1 MAIDF
6 GALKNWSEGV
16 TARKMFGG
24 YGTKDWFPSATQ
36 TAKRKQ
42 NELGLNLLAGQAT
55 NRAMPDSTD
64 LPETEADKAQKAAM
78 DRLRQISQGGET
90 PEERAQREALTTQRQ
105 QAYGEARR
113 QLQGQISSQFEAN
126 KANMARRGI
135 GGGGAEIA
143 QNVAA
148 QQATGNAMGAMGQ
161 QQAGQEA
168 GILAEQGM
176 QAQRRRDAATQ
187 ALGEMAAGQQAMT
200 QQRDLALRGL
210 QQQKEMGLLGGAS
223 NLWNAIQARKQQ
235 RGLFGQQMLGQ
246 SIQGFASGVGYGMG
260 SDRNLKT
267 NIIESNDSTKMVN
280 DFMKP
285 LKSYKY
291 EYKNEPGKEYR
302 SVMAQDLEKSSLG
315 KQMVTETPEGK
326 MVDYAKGMAPMLS
339 SIAELDKRMRKLESR
354 T

>member
-1 MAIDF
+1 MAINF
-6 GALKNWSEGV
+6 NALKNWSEGV
-16 TARKMFGG
+16 TARQMFGG
-24 YGTKDWFPSATQ
+24 YGTKDWFPAATQ

-42 NELGLNLLAGQAT
+42 NQEALNALAGTQT
-55 NRAMPDSTD
+55 QQTPQ
-64 LPETEADKAQKAAM
+64 ETEADKAQKAAM

-90 PEERAQREALTTQRQ
+90 PEEKAQREALATQRQ

-143 QNVAA
+143 QSVAA
-148 QQATGNAMGAMGQ
+148 QQATGQAMGAMGQ
-161 QQAGQEA
+161 QQAAQEA

-187 ALGEMAAGQQAMT
+187 ALGEMAAGQQAMR
-200 QQRDLALRGL
+200 QQRDLS
-210 QQQKEMGLLGGAS
+210 MLGGAS

-235 RGLFGQQMLGQ
+235 RGLIREQMLGQ
-246 SIQGFASGVGYGMG
+246 AIQGGATGATYAMM
-260 SDRNLKT
+260 SDRNAKT
-267 NIIESNDSTKMVN
+267 NIIKSNDSTKMVN

-326 MVDYAKGMAPMLS
+326 MVNYAQGMAPMLS

>member
-1 MAIDF
+1 MALNWK
-6 GALKNWSEGV
+6 ALTGGINSKQI
-16 TARKMFGG
+16 FGG
-24 YGTKDWFPSATQ
+24 YGTSNLFPAKAQ
-36 TAKRKQ
+36 AAKRLQ
-42 NELGLNLLAGQAT
+42 NQEALNALAGQQTQQA
-55 NRAMPDSTD
+55 PQ
-64 LPETEADKAQKAAM
+64 ETEADRAQKAAM

-148 QQATGNAMGAMGQ
+148 QQATGQAMGAMGQ
-161 QQAGQEA
+161 QQAAQEA

-187 ALGEMAAGQQAMT
+187 ALGEMAAGQQAMR
-200 QQRDLALRGL
+200 QQRDLSV
-210 QQQKEMGLLGGAS
+210 LGGAS

-246 SIQGFASGVGYGMG
+246 AIQGFASGVGYAT
-260 SDRNLKT
+260 SDRNAKT

-315 KQMVTETPEGK
+315 RQMVTETPEGK
-326 MVDYAKGMAPMLS
+326 MVNYAQGMAPMLS